1 MKSDQSNQTK
11 PSSKD
16 SEIEEVNHLDNDKE
30 EQRREPDWQWLEE
43 LLSEY
48 NITEKRTGTTP
59 KRDFTGIEARLYREI
74 QKRYRQRKKP
84 DYIKTPTANRSSKQY
99 EDAKRIHGEQVKTM
113 DAMGYGLMLDGFT
126 FYKYGH
132 ELEPYDFEQNF
143 QMHQAYEIHSFTQS
157 KLKAFAGELEK
168 AIGEDERIDIQSD
181 FDKLD
186 VPHLETDRYPGLDG
200 VRQASRNILRAKQRK
215 ALKAIKEKYQL

>member
-1 MKSDQSNQTK
+1 MKKKTI
-11 PSSKD
+11 P
-16 SEIEEVNHLDNDKE
+16 ENHLDNDKE

-157 KLKAFAGELEK
+157 KLKALAGEFEE
-168 AIGEDERIDIQSD
+168 AINS
-181 FDKLD
+181 
-186 VPHLETDRYPGLDG
+186 LDG
-200 VRQASRNILRAKQRK
+200 IPVLITNMKDGDGTEMINKREVLQ
-215 ALKAIKEKYQL
+215 ALKAIKGKYQL

>member
-1 MKSDQSNQTK
+1 MKKKTI
-11 PSSKD
+11 P
-16 SEIEEVNHLDNDKE
+16 ENHLDNDKE

-113 DAMGYGLMLDGFT
+113 DAMGYGLMLDGFA

-157 KLKAFAGELEK
+157 KLKAFAREFEK
-168 AIGEDERIDIQSD
+168 AIENLERGEPYRYHKGGAHGEEVTKFWQNRKKKSEYK
-181 FDKLD
+181 KLN
-186 VPHLETDRYPGLDG
+186 
-200 VRQASRNILRAKQRK
+200 SNLRGNRHV
-215 ALKAIKEKYQL
+215 